1 MDHSAAVRFVQR
13 VSNLAAELENL
24 VERKRAL
31 FETFRKSLA
40 LEALHDEVVHPVLMA
55 DVVQHTN
62 VRMIQAGN
70 RFGFAFE
77 ALLPNGI
84 IRKLWRQN
92 LYRHSAIKTRVAPA
106 KHLAH
111 AARAERRH
119 DLIWTKFA
127 PCGEAHDWRKL

>member
-1 MDHSAAVRFVQR
+1 MDQSAAVRFVQR

-31 FETFRKSLA
+31 FKTFRKSLA

-62 VRMIQAGN
+62 VPMIQAGN
-70 RFGFAFE
+70 RFGFSFE
-77 ALLPNGI
+77 ALLPHGI

-92 LYRHSAIKTRVAPA
+92 LDRHCAIETPGAPA
-106 KHLAH
+106 EPLA
-111 AARAERRH
+111 
-119 DLIWTKFA
+119 
-127 PCGEAHDWRKL
+127 